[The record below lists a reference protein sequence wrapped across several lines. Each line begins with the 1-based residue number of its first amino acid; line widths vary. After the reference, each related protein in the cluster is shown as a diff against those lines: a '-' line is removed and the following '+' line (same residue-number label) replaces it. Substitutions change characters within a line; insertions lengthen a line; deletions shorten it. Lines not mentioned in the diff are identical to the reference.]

1 MARGH
6 RLFGPPVRKGPWIR
20 ASPSRAWS
28 CSRAVR
34 TSREPSPRSSAP
46 PAPTPSSSPEGT
58 RLSSTRRPDEAR
70 EYGAT
75 ATDTVL
81 FDAEEPELAAAV
93 VAEAFEKSR
102 RFGGVSS
109 WWRWAPWATR
119 STMRTTPWR
128 SARMITVN
136 ETWPVAAFAEVRRR
150 LVAQGHGRILVL
162 SSSAAVRVRR
172 VSYLYSGAK
181 AGLDRLC
188 VGLAESLEGTGVRLQ
203 LLRPAAVRTRMSLG
217 LAPTP
222 FTTGAN
228 EVADNA
234 LRGLNTEPT
243 RDLEPADPSLRVRPR
258 ATHATRTLA
267 APRQSLADA
276 GGQRARREAARGQA
290 HRRDANRGHGS
301 SRAPTVERRGPTSSR
316 SRA

>member
-1 MARGH
+1 VDSRVSFQSVVVLAGSSDIARAITKK
-6 RLFGPPVRKGPWIR
+6 LC
-20 ASPSRAWS
+20 ASGTHTVVLAGRN
-28 CSRAVR
+28 
-34 TSREPSPRSSAP
+34 
-46 PAPTPSSSPEGT
+46 PT
-58 RLSSTRRPDEAR
+58 LLDQAAHEAR

-81 FDAEEPELAAAV
+81 FDAEQPELAAV
-93 VAEAFEKSR
+93 VVTEAFEKS
-102 RFGGVSS
+102 GSS
-109 WWRWAPWATR
+109 VDLVVVAVGTVGNQSDDENDAVA
-119 STMRTTPWR
+119 

-136 ETWPVAAFAEVRRR
+136 ETWPVAALAEVRRR

-228 EVADNA
+228 EVAGNA
-234 LRGLNTEPT
+234 LRGLNTDQLVIWSPPVL
-243 RDLEPADPSLRVRPR
+243 RYVFVLVRLMPPALW
-258 ATHATRTLA
+258 
-267 APRQSLADA
+267 
-276 GGQRARREAARGQA
+276 RRL
-290 HRRDANRGHGS
+290 ANR
-301 SRAPTVERRGPTSSR
+301 
-316 SRA
+316 